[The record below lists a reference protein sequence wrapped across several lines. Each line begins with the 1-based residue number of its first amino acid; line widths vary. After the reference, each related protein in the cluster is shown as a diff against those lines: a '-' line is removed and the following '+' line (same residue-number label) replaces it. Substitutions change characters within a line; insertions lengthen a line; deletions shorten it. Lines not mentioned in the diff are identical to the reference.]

1 VPLYQVGLIPD
12 NKLLD
17 LLDMALAADTVNTVK
32 GMRDLLES
40 GVDALSLVAQ
50 LASLITNIIVGTF
63 ELSRDA
69 RKKGFF
75 RRNLRKLHRIF
86 TNSSILHVFEY
97 MTLDSSYCNLHN
109 LTFTCK
115 RSVMTLD
122 LQKYMCSQVLNKI
135 LAKEECRTT
144 SDALKSLV
152 ATLINFD
159 KVLNLN
165 RWWFYFFNYS
175 KEGRTATAASS
186 TQGACRM

>member
-1 VPLYQVGLIPD
+1 MICGMADSCVLWQMNTKQKLFCRLFSCDNVLLYVLHCTDDGVPLCQVGLIPD

-63 ELSRDA
+63 ELCREA

-75 RRNLRKLHRIF
+75 RRNLRKLPRIF

-97 MTLDSSYCNLHN
+97 DIRIKL
-109 LTFTCK
+109 
-115 RSVMTLD
+115 
-122 LQKYMCSQVLNKI
+122 LQC
-135 LAKEECRTT
+135 T
-144 SDALKSLV
+144 
-152 ATLINFD
+152 
-159 KVLNLN
+159 
-165 RWWFYFFNYS
+165 
-175 KEGRTATAASS
+175 
-186 TQGACRM
+186 

>member
-75 RRNLRKLHRIF
+75 RRNLRKLHHIF

-97 MTLDSSYCNLHN
+97 MILDSSYCNLHN

-115 RSVMTLD
+115 EIRHDTGSAEIHVLPS
-122 LQKYMCSQVLNKI
+122 SQQNPCKRRVQNH
-135 LAKEECRTT
+135 
-144 SDALKSLV
+144 
-152 ATLINFD
+152 
-159 KVLNLN
+159 
-165 RWWFYFFNYS
+165 
-175 KEGRTATAASS
+175 
-186 TQGACRM
+186 Q